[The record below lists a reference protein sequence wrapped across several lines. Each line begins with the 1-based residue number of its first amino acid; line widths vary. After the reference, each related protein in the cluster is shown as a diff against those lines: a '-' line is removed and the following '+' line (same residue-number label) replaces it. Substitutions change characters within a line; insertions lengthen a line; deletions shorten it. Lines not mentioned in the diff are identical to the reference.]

1 IISLRKVVF
10 VQRLKEENELFTC
23 TLTVESS
30 FNVLN
35 KHKGHGSPCHLS
47 PSFRVQVHLG
57 SGDPYTPGFPSFNHT
72 QFLPV
77 QSSGLPSIQAQ
88 TITADY
94 HEVGFHQLIQAL
106 PSQSPLANTIISNVL
121 LHFIYTLYMCCV
133 FAFLALDRYVVI
145 GAQRDS
151 WGPGFASSTVGT
163 SVLVEVARAIS
174 DMVKNDGFKPRRSI
188 VFASW
193 SDGEYGSVGSGYLS
207 NLNMKA
213 FSYINLDGVV
223 MGVYGVFYL
232 CIQNALFGLEEK
244 GLQVKKK
251 KACKSKNTIPTMKHV
266 GGSIMLW
273 GCFAPQFMSRS
284 RTLLGF
290 SCEYPYIGTLQDTRK
305 NLYGATSNQVAK
317 LAVSTGQIAG
327 QMALRLVH
335 DHLLR
340 LDVEKYNYQIQSHVA
355 NIKRKLQPE
364 MLPKALTVQWL
375 MSASGSYNRASRSL
389 TYDIQNSDLD
399 FLTPYVSPRET
410 PFRHILVGSG
420 SHTLKALSD
429 HLDALQSN
437 HPEADV
443 DLFRNQFAL
452 ATWTIQG
459 CANSLA
465 GNVWSI

>member
-1 IISLRKVVF
+1 GEVVF
-10 VQRLKEENELFTC
+10 
-23 TLTVESS
+23 
-30 FNVLN
+30 N

-94 HEVGFHQLIQAL
+94 HEVEANCYCLA
-106 PSQSPLANTIISNVL
+106 SQSPLANTIISNVL

-266 GGSIMLW
+266 EKLTFNSL
-273 GCFAPQFMSRS
+273 A
-284 RTLLGF
+284 TALLDIPAVSMPIGE
-290 SCEYPYIGTLQDTRK
+290 EYPYIGTLQDTRK

-355 NIKRKLQPE
+355 NIKRKPE

>member
-1 IISLRKVVF
+1 SLNKSVKLFGFLRIILEKQGPEKR
-10 VQRLKEENELFTC
+10 
-23 TLTVESS
+23 
-30 FNVLN
+30 N

-106 PSQSPLANTIISNVL
+106 LGDDDDMATLSPLANTIISNVL

-251 KACKSKNTIPTMKHV
+251 KSCMHTFLSMVHV
-266 GGSIMLW
+266 IVDILYPYPYFTVSQGE
-273 GCFAPQFMSRS
+273 
-284 RTLLGF
+284 
-290 SCEYPYIGTLQDTRK
+290 EYPYIGTLQDTRK

-355 NIKRKLQPE
+355 NIKRKVNTVQRLQPE